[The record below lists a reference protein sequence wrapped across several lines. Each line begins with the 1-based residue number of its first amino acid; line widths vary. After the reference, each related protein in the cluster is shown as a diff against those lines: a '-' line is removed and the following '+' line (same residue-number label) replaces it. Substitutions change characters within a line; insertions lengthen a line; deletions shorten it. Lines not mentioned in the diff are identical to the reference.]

1 VALAIN
7 SQMPSNAGFSA
18 GFSPSSPR
26 TFSFT
31 NAAGTVLYAFVG
43 LGNVSNA
50 SDTVTFGAVSYGAV
64 PMTSLFE
71 VTSSGSTTGGKLGV
85 FRLLSPPTGANTF
98 SFAWSVSGNAVID
111 TWAGCITFTGNNTS
125 TPEAQTHSARGTSV
139 TASDTLSGVVSGNIV
154 IACAG
159 AGTTMTAQTQTLDW
173 AANVSPG
180 STLGNGRASLSTTA
194 GSVTHSYTIS
204 ASDRWVVGS
213 IEVAAAPDL
222 LGTRTGAGIIG

>member
-7 SQMPSNAGFSA
+7 SQMPSNVGFSA

-31 NAAGTVLYAFVG
+31 NTAGTVLYAFVG
-43 LGNVSNA
+43 IGASSNG
-50 SDTVTFGAVSYGAV
+50 DIVTFGAVTYGGV
-64 PMTSLFE
+64 SLTGLFE
-71 VTSSGSTTGGKLGV
+71 VQTTGTSGGKLGV
-85 FRLLSPPTGANTF
+85 YRLLSPPTGANTF
-98 SFAWSVSGNAVID
+98 SFAWSWSGTGGIVD
-111 TWAGCITFTGNNTS
+111 VWAGCISFTGNRTPV
-125 TPEAQTHSARGTSV
+125 PEAQTHGVFGTSA
-139 TASDTLSGVVSGNIV
+139 TASDTLTGVAAGSMVV
-154 IACAG
+154 ACAG
-159 AGTTMTAQTQTLDW
+159 AGSSMTAQTQTLDW

-180 STLGNGRASLSTTA
+180 DTLGNGRASLSSTA

-204 ASDRWVVGS
+204 SADHWAVGI